1 MEKHKKRIKG
11 REICFFPFFN
21 FPNNIIII
29 FLLYHNIHHFFK
41 IIGNKKF
48 KFVPQLSVNRVTMEK
63 ITRFGVSIEP
73 DLLKKFDK
81 MIKNEG
87 YTNRSEA
94 IRDIIRKDLIE
105 EKNKNPD
112 EETIGT
118 LTMVY
123 DHHVGCLT
131 NRLLDLQHD
140 HTKEI
145 LVSTHI
151 HIDHNNCLE
160 VLVLKGKTG
169 KIQKLAD
176 NIKSLKGIK
185 HGELVITK
193 SSL

>member
-1 MEKHKKRIKG
+1 
-11 REICFFPFFN
+11 
-21 FPNNIIII
+21 
-29 FLLYHNIHHFFK
+29 
-41 IIGNKKF
+41 
-48 KFVPQLSVNRVTMEK
+48 MEK

-81 MIKNEG
+81 IIKKEG

-94 IRDIIRKDLIE
+94 IRDLVRRDLIRE
-105 EKNKNPD
+105 ENKDPNA
-112 EETIGT
+112 ESIGT
-118 LTMVY
+118 LTMIY
-123 DHHVGCLT
+123 DHHTGNLT
-131 NRLLDLQHD
+131 NKLLDLQHD

-145 LVSTHI
+145 LSTTHI
-151 HIDHNNCLE
+151 HIDHDNCLE

>member
-1 MEKHKKRIKG
+1 
-11 REICFFPFFN
+11 
-21 FPNNIIII
+21 
-29 FLLYHNIHHFFK
+29 
-41 IIGNKKF
+41 
-48 KFVPQLSVNRVTMEK
+48 MEK

-73 DLLKKFDK
+73 NLLKKFDK
-81 MIKNEG
+81 IIKMEG

-94 IRDIIRKDLIE
+94 IRDLVRKNLIRE
-105 EKNKNPD
+105 ENKNPNA
-112 EETIGT
+112 ESIGT
-118 LTMVY
+118 LTMIY
-123 DHHVGCLT
+123 DHHTGNLT
-131 NRLLDLQHD
+131 NKLLDLQHD

-145 LVSTHI
+145 LSTTHI

>member
-1 MEKHKKRIKG
+1 MA
-11 REICFFPFFN
+11 
-21 FPNNIIII
+21 
-29 FLLYHNIHHFFK
+29 
-41 IIGNKKF
+41 
-48 KFVPQLSVNRVTMEK
+48 EK

-81 MIKNEG
+81 IIKMEG

-94 IRDIIRKDLIE
+94 IRDLVRKNLIRK
-105 EKNKNPD
+105 EKRNPNA
-112 EETIGT
+112 ESIGT
-118 LTMVY
+118 LTMIY
-123 DHHVGCLT
+123 DHHIGNLT
-131 NRLLDLQHD
+131 NKLLDLQHD

-145 LVSTHI
+145 LSTTHI
-151 HIDHNNCLE
+151 HIDHDNCLE

-193 SSL
+193 SS

>member
-1 MEKHKKRIKG
+1 
-11 REICFFPFFN
+11 
-21 FPNNIIII
+21 
-29 FLLYHNIHHFFK
+29 
-41 IIGNKKF
+41 
-48 KFVPQLSVNRVTMEK
+48 MEK

-81 MIKNEG
+81 IIKMKG

-94 IRDIIRKDLIE
+94 IRDLVRKNLIREENKDPNAE
-105 EKNKNPD
+105 S
-112 EETIGT
+112 IGT
-118 LTMVY
+118 LTMIY
-123 DHHVGCLT
+123 DHHTGNLT
-131 NRLLDLQHD
+131 NKLLDLQHD

-145 LVSTHI
+145 LSTTHI

-193 SSL
+193 SAL